1 MKMKRTITTLCVLL
15 CVALAHAQDVTKN
28 LTMYQSYQPAMIHMT
43 SGKSIKNLYTNIFLK
58 NGALLYLQG
67 EKTME
72 ARMET
77 IAGVDFDDRKYINID
92 NQLAAA
98 LDTVGNNIL
107 YCISLIDV
115 DAYNQML
122 RNNVNI
128 TNLSFSDHMSY
139 STIDLTAYEDQ
150 ELPII
155 YIFYY
160 LYNGKLVRVHEREIS
175 RLLDKEKKRRYKTIL
190 SLPEF
195 NWTDRESLVNLLK
208 AITD

>member
-1 MKMKRTITTLCVLL
+1 
-15 CVALAHAQDVTKN
+15 
-28 LTMYQSYQPAMIHMT
+28 
-43 SGKSIKNLYTNIFLK
+43 
-58 NGALLYLQG
+58 
-67 EKTME
+67 
-72 ARMET
+72 
-77 IAGVDFDDRKYINID
+77 VDFDDRKYINID